1 MRLRDSLVSCRLG
14 MTGNAARSLP
24 RGTGRLLPSAGQN
37 AGGKIMA
44 YLNFSELQGR
54 PVAMPA
60 DVLPVTGFS
69 ALEWQV
75 VAIAQHD
82 RLGSLEKPGK
92 LSVALGMI
100 FGGESPNPKLAD
112 EKLEALRRL
121 SVLAWHKG
129 YALPRHEI
137 RAFHEAG
144 FTPDQYETLLASISR
159 GRAALNQG
167 KRFQ

>member
-1 MRLRDSLVSCRLG
+1 
-14 MTGNAARSLP
+14 MTGDARGNSFRGARGGFCLP
-24 RGTGRLLPSAGQN
+24 PADKQEET
-37 AGGKIMA
+37 IMA
-44 YLNFSELQGR
+44 YLNFSELQGS
-54 PVAMPA
+54 PVATPA
-60 DVLPVTGFS
+60 DFAPVSGFS

-82 RLGSLEKPGK
+82 RLATLEKPGR
-92 LSVALGMI
+92 LSVALGMV

-112 EKLEALRRL
+112 QKLEALRRV

>member
-1 MRLRDSLVSCRLG
+1 
-14 MTGNAARSLP
+14 
-24 RGTGRLLPSAGQN
+24 
-37 AGGKIMA
+37 MA
-44 YLNFSELQGR
+44 YLNFAALQGS
-54 PVAMPA
+54 PIAAPA

-82 RLGSLEKPGK
+82 RLSTLEKPGR
-92 LSVALGMI
+92 LSMALGMI

-112 EKLEALRRL
+112 QKLEALRRMA
-121 SVLAWHKG
+121 VLAWHKG
-129 YALPRHEI
+129 YAVPRYEI

-144 FTPDQYETLLASISR
+144 FTPEQYETLLASISR

>member
-1 MRLRDSLVSCRLG
+1 
-14 MTGNAARSLP
+14 
-24 RGTGRLLPSAGQN
+24 
-37 AGGKIMA
+37 MA
-44 YLNFSELQGR
+44 YLNFSELHGS

-60 DVLPVTGFS
+60 DVLPATGFS

-82 RLGSLEKPGK
+82 RLASLEKPGR

-100 FGGESPNPKLAD
+100 FGGDSPNPKLAD
-112 EKLEALRRL
+112 QKLEALRRL
-121 SVLAWHKG
+121 SVLAWHRG
-129 YALPRHEI
+129 YTLPRHEI

-144 FTPDQYETLLASISR
+144 FTPEQYETLLASISR